1 MFCINEITKEQQQQ
15 QQQQTNTSSPHL
27 NSARAERK
35 TAAAEPPKLQQS
47 QHYINAKQHA
57 THSRNT
63 TRREQTFET
72 GSIS

>member
-1 MFCINEITKEQQQQ
+1 MFCINEITKEQQ

-35 TAAAEPPKLQQS
+35 TAAAAEPPKLQQS